1 MKTRVI
7 LSFVLLILSCSFA
20 NSKESESGK
29 NLVPEKTIQVFTSAE
44 LNQLIQQLAAEYKN
58 QNPEISIQITETSSD
73 VFAEKIESENAIGF
87 ISQSAYP
94 KLLPSVW
101 NTVVGRDVIVPVMNA
116 DNPLLDEIYQNGISP
131 DELSGIFSNPENQ
144 NWGMFSGNSR
154 NVALH
159 LYLAN
164 DRAVVSGLADFL
176 NIDSQVIAKIHSVSS
191 QELVTSI
198 QNDPNALGFCNLID
212 VTDQETQNLATGIKI
227 VPVDQNGNG
236 RIDYMENIY
245 ENLQSFSRGVWI
257 GKYPKALS
265 SKIYLITDQKL
276 ENPVGVAFVK
286 WILNDGQ
293 NILAENGFSELFYTE
308 RQTQLAKFD
317 QPLNYADVPVEKA
330 NTFLAIL
337 LFVVFFIVIS
347 GVVLDLIFRRL
358 RNRQHAQ
365 IRTDSN
371 SNVVFDIE
379 SVTVPKGLYFDKT
392 HTWAFRKKNGLVK
405 VGMDDFMQHITGLI
419 TRIEMKKPGESVKK
433 GELLF
438 SIVRQG
444 KMLNIYSPVSG
455 MIVSNNKNLNSNP
468 SLINQAPY
476 NEGWVYEIEP
486 ANWELEM
493 QYLALADKY
502 GNDLKLEFVRLK
514 EFFASIFKPHSLAF
528 AHAVLQDG
536 GALKDHVLADLGPEV
551 WEDFQTRFIDV
562 PNSY

>member
-1 MKTRVI
+1 MKTRII
-7 LSFVLLILSCSFA
+7 LFFVFFMLSCSFA
-20 NSKESESGK
+20 NSNESESGK

-116 DNPLLDEIYQNGISP
+116 DNPLLAEIYQNGISP
-131 DELSGIFSNPENQ
+131 DKLSGIFSNPENQ
-144 NWGMFSGNSR
+144 NWGMLSGNSR

-164 DRAVVSGLADFL
+164 GQAIVSGLADFL

-191 QELVTSI
+191 QELITSI
-198 QNDPNALGFCNLID
+198 QNDRNALGFCSLID
-212 VTDQETQNLATGIKI
+212 VTDQETQNLTTGIKI

-276 ENPVGVAFVK
+276 ENPVGVAFAK

-317 QPLNYADVPVEKA
+317 QPVNYADVPVEKA

-337 LFVVFFIVIS
+337 LFMVFFIVIS

-371 SNVVFDIE
+371 SNVVFDLE

-419 TRIEMKKPGESVKK
+419 TRVEMKKPGETVKK

-438 SIVRQG
+438 SIIRQG

-455 MIVSNNKNLNSNP
+455 MIASNNKNLNSNP

-486 ANWELEM
+486 ANWELEV

-514 EFFASIFKPHSLAF
+514 DFFAAIFKPHSLAF
-528 AHAVLQDG
+528 AQAVLQDG

-562 PNSY
+562 SNSY